1 LRLNPKSYDIKNLKM
16 TTIRDDNSN
25 RFKIYRPIICRGD
38 CENMRILVP
47 LAEGFEEIEAISVID
62 ILRRADVEVVTA
74 GLKEG
79 LMEGSHKVK
88 VLPDTTLEKID
99 YRDFD
104 GLVLPGGAPGFI
116 NLGNDERILNM
127 AREMDRA
134 GKCVA
139 AICAAPS
146 VLIKAGVL
154 QGRRATV
161 SSSGKAQV
169 EECADFSEDRV
180 VVDRNLVTSRS
191 PGTAVEFALKL
202 VEVLVGKEKMEQVKE
217 QTMAICQGD

>member
-1 LRLNPKSYDIKNLKM
+1 M
-16 TTIRDDNSN
+16 TM
-25 RFKIYRPIICRGD
+25 KIL
-38 CENMRILVP
+38 MP
-47 LAEGFEEIEAISVID
+47 LAEGFEEIEAVAVID

-74 GLKEG
+74 GLREG
-79 LMEGSHKVK
+79 LAVGSHKIK

-104 GLVLPGGAPGFI
+104 GLVLPGGAPGFV
-116 NLGNDERILNM
+116 NLGNDERILKM

-134 GKCVA
+134 GKVVA

-161 SSSGKAQV
+161 SPSGKAQV
-169 EECADFSEDRV
+169 QECANFCEERV
-180 VVDRNLVTSRS
+180 VVDKNLVTSRA

-202 VEVLVGKEKMEQVKE
+202 VEVLAGREKMEQVKE
-217 QTMAICQGD
+217 QTMAVCPEE

>member
-1 LRLNPKSYDIKNLKM
+1 
-16 TTIRDDNSN
+16 
-25 RFKIYRPIICRGD
+25 
-38 CENMRILVP
+38 MRILVP
-47 LAEGFEEIEAISVID
+47 LAEGFEEIEAICVID

-74 GLKEG
+74 GLMKG
-79 LMEGSHKVK
+79 LVEGSHKIK
-88 VLPDTTLEKID
+88 MLPDTTLEKID

-104 GLVLPGGAPGFI
+104 GLVLSGGAPGFV

-134 GKCVA
+134 GKLVA

-161 SSSGKAQV
+161 SPSGKAQV
-169 EECADFSEDRV
+169 EACAHFSEDRV
-180 VVDRNLVTSRS
+180 EVDGNLVTSRS
-191 PGTAVEFALKL
+191 PGTALEFALKL
-202 VEVLVGKEKMEQVKE
+202 AEILAGKEKMQMVKA
-217 QTMAICQGD
+217 QTLAICQGD